1 MNFREYGC
9 KGHKNTITAGLGNV
23 RNFVC
28 SGQTKKWGISWDIL
42 SGTQPFQ
49 PLNNN
54 KSNIPHF

>member
-1 MNFREYGC
+1 MVARDI
-9 KGHKNTITAGLGNV
+9 KKTITAGLGNV